1 MYYKISKPCASVTYG
16 EKQVKAL
23 AKRMKEVGYDTDRPI
38 VLWNGTILDGRH
50 RYLAS
55 QEAEV
60 EPNFIEFKGTEEE
73 AWDYVIIHND
83 VDGNRPID
91 REFFYVQRANAL
103 GVQSRG
109 GDRKSEEAKINTQ
122 NCVMVPSQADHAE
135 SIGVNLKTIGNWE
148 GNRKGIFE
156 DKDNAD
162 LAEMSSTP
170 EGYKE
175 AKKELKRRRDP
186 VVPNYRIDEAMGA
199 IKGISELYSKR
210 YQGTKEEAASVLISE
225 LIRGCETDDI
235 GLSIARDYV
244 KWFLSLKEV
253 LDTAEPELIQFLQ
266 EQPTLKLV
274 N

>member
-73 AWDYVIIHND
+73 AWDYVFIHND

-91 REFFYVQRANAL
+91 RDFFYVQRANAL
-103 GVQSRG
+103 GVHSRG
-109 GDRKSEEAKINTQ
+109 GDRQSEEAKSNVT
-122 NCVMVPSQADHAE
+122 NVTMVPTQEDHADAL
-135 SIGVNLKTIGNWE
+135 GVRRETVNRWE
-148 GNRKGIFE
+148 KDRKE
-156 DKDNAD
+156 MMSDPE
-162 LAEMSSTP
+162 LAEMSSTL

-266 EQPTLKLV
+266 EQTTLKLV

>member
-109 GDRKSEEAKINTQ
+109 GDRQSEEAKTNRT
-122 NCVMVPSQADHAE
+122 NVPMVPTQEDHADAL
-135 SIGVNLKTIGNWE
+135 GVTDRTVRRWE
-148 GNRKGIFE
+148 
-156 DKDNAD
+156 AD
-162 LAEMSSTP
+162 RNEIMADPELSEKATTP

-186 VVPNYRIDEAMGA
+186 VIPNYRIDEAMGA

-253 LDTAEPELIQFLQ
+253 LDVAEPELIQFLQ